1 MTMLYPLRSHFP
13 FGLAHFWSVLV
24 GLGLALSISACGGG
38 GSNRPLPPLP
48 APPAG
53 RIEGSHFDDLNG
65 NGLWDPGEPGL
76 PGITTF
82 LDLNSNGRLDPG
94 EPSTVSDANGNFR
107 FSNLS
112 PGTYHAT
119 ALLPPGRVFTTP
131 HSGLARIV
139 GGSPAQPEA
148 FPWMVALLRADEPDP
163 FEAHF
168 CGGSLIAPEWV
179 LTAAHC
185 FFDPLEGEQDVDAP
199 NLDLLLGTTVLQIGA
214 GQRIRAA
221 QIVIHPNY
229 DPRLERGTR
238 GGNDIALVRLSRPVD
253 LPTLP
258 LVQPNQTNLTAP
270 GTLATIL
277 GWGAT
282 LPRTPDDEPA
292 PGSKPRAL
300 RQAEVPIVSNKVCN
314 EPQSYDGTILDTM
327 LCAGFPEGGV
337 DACQADSGGPLLV
350 PSGRGFALAGITSFG
365 QGCAQPNFYGVYTRV
380 SSFVGFVESVIGGAP
395 RPTPL
400 PMPSPSPQERAT
412 ASVTVNLREGEVV
425 SGITFGSR
433 AQ

>member
-1 MTMLYPLRSHFP
+1 MAHPSKSRS
-13 FGLAHFWSVLV
+13 WSPVV
-24 GLGLALSISACGGG
+24 GLWLALGLSACGGG
-38 GSNRPLPPLP
+38 NSGRPLPPLP

-65 NGLWDPGEPGL
+65 NGLRDPGEPGL

-112 PGTYHAT
+112 PGTYRVT
-119 ALLPPGRVFTTP
+119 AILPPGRVFTTP
-131 HSGLARIV
+131 RSGLGLERIV
-139 GGSPAQPEA
+139 GGRPAPEGA
-148 FPWMVALLRADEPDP
+148 FPWMVALLRAAEPDP
-163 FEAHF
+163 FQAQF

-179 LTAAHC
+179 VTAAHC
-185 FFDPLEGEQDVDAP
+185 FFDEQGRQVNPQD
-199 NLDLLLGTTVLQIGA
+199 LDLLLGTTVLQIGA

-221 QIVIHPNY
+221 QIVLNPGYN
-229 DPRLERGTR
+229 PQVGEP
-238 GGNDIALVRLSRPVD
+238 GGNDIALVRLSRPVA

-282 LPRTPDDEPA
+282 FPRTLEEEPS
-292 PGSKPRAL
+292 GFPRAL
-300 RQAEVPIVSNKVCN
+300 QQAEVPLVSNEVCN
-314 EPQSYDGTILDTM
+314 APQSYDGTILDTM

-337 DACQADSGGPLLV
+337 DTCQFDSGGPLLV
-350 PSGRGFALAGITSFG
+350 PSGSGFALAGITSFG
-365 QGCAQPNFYGVYTRV
+365 IGCAQPNFYGVYTRV
-380 SSFVGFVESVIGGAP
+380 SSFVGFVQSVIGSAP
-395 RPTPL
+395 SPTPA
-400 PMPSPSPQERAT
+400 PPSPPPPTGTT
-412 ASVTVNLREGEVV
+412 ASFVVNLREGEVV
-425 SGITFGSR
+425 SGLNFGSR
-433 AQ
+433 LQ

>member
-13 FGLAHFWSVLV
+13 FGLAHFWSALV
-24 GLGLALSISACGGG
+24 GLGLALSVSACGGG
-38 GSNRPLPPLP
+38 GSSRPLPPLP

-131 HSGLARIV
+131 HSGLARVV
-139 GGSPAQPEA
+139 GGRPAQPEEA
-148 FPWMVALLRADEPDP
+148 FPWMVALLRATTPDP
-163 FEAHF
+163 FQAQF
-168 CGGSLIAPEWV
+168 CGGSLIDPEWV

-185 FFDPLEGEQDVDAP
+185 FFLNQGEQDVNEH
-199 NLDLLLGTTVLQIGA
+199 NLDVLFGTTRLQLGA

-221 QIVIHPNY
+221 EIVIHPNY
-229 DPRLERGTR
+229 DPVRGGV

-258 LVQPNQTNLTAP
+258 LVQPDQTNLTAP
-270 GTLATIL
+270 GTFATIL
-277 GWGAT
+277 GWGVT
-282 LPRTPDDEPA
+282 SPRGVNEDPDLSSLP
-292 PGSKPRAL
+292 GAL
-300 RQAEVPIVSNKVCN
+300 QQAEVPIVHNEVCN
-314 EPQSYDGTILDTM
+314 APQSYNGTILDTM

-337 DACQADSGGPLLV
+337 DTCQFDSGSPLLV
-350 PSGRGFALAGITSFG
+350 PSDAGFALAGIVSFG
-365 QGCAQPNFYGVYTRV
+365 RGCAQPNLYGVYTRV
-380 SSFVGFVESVIGGAP
+380 SSFVGFVESVIGRAP
-395 RPTPL
+395 RRT
-400 PMPSPSPQERAT
+400 T
-412 ASVTVNLREGEVV
+412 ASVMVNLREGEVA
-425 SGITFGSR
+425 SGITFASR

>member
-65 NGLWDPGEPGL
+65 NGLRDPGEPGL

-112 PGTYHAT
+112 PGTYRVT
-119 ALLPPGRVFTTP
+119 AILPPGRVFTTP
-131 HSGLARIV
+131 RPGAGRIV
-139 GGSPAQPEA
+139 GGRPAQPGA
-148 FPWMVALLRADEPDP
+148 FPWMVALLDATEPDP
-163 FEAHF
+163 FQAQF

-185 FFDPLEGEQDVDAP
+185 FFDLEQGQQDVNAR
-199 NLDLLLGTTVLQIGA
+199 NLDLLLGTTRLQLGA

-221 QIVIHPNY
+221 QIVIHPNF
-229 DPRLERGTR
+229 DPRRWPE
-238 GGNDIALVRLSRPVD
+238 GGNDIALVRLSRPVA

-282 LPRTPDDEPA
+282 FPLV
-292 PGSKPRAL
+292 PGQRPSGFPL
-300 RQAEVPIVSNKVCN
+300 DLQQAEVPIVANEVCN
-314 EPQSYDGTILDTM
+314 APQSYDGIILDTM
-327 LCAGFPEGGV
+327 LCAGFPQGGV
-337 DACQADSGGPLLV
+337 DTCKADSGGPLLV
-350 PSGRGFALAGITSFG
+350 PSGAGFALAGITSFG
-365 QGCAQPNFYGVYTRV
+365 RGCAQPNFYGVYTRV
-380 SSFVGFVESVIGGAP
+380 SSFVGFVQSVIGSAP
-395 RPTPL
+395 SPAPTPS
-400 PMPSPSPQERAT
+400 PPPSTGTT
-412 ASVTVNLREGEVV
+412 ASFVVNLREGEAV
-425 SGITFGSR
+425 SGLNFGSR
-433 AQ
+433 AL

>member
-1 MTMLYPLRSHFP
+1 MLYPLRSHFP

-38 GSNRPLPPLP
+38 GSSRPLPPVS
-48 APPAG
+48 APPTG

-65 NGLWDPGEPGL
+65 NGLRDPGEPGL

-112 PGTYHAT
+112 PGTYRVT
-119 ALLPPGRVFTTP
+119 AILPPGRVFTTP
-131 HSGLARIV
+131 RPGAGRIV
-139 GGSPAQPEA
+139 GGRPAQPGA
-148 FPWMVALLRADEPDP
+148 FPWMVALLDATEPDP
-163 FEAHF
+163 FQALF

-185 FFDPLEGEQDVDAP
+185 FFDLEQGQQDVNAR
-199 NLDLLLGTTVLQIGA
+199 NLDLLLGTTRLQLGA

-221 QIVIHPNY
+221 QIVIHPNF
-229 DPRLERGTR
+229 DPRRWPE
-238 GGNDIALVRLSRPVD
+238 GGNDIALVRLSRPVA

-282 LPRTPDDEPA
+282 FPLV
-292 PGSKPRAL
+292 PGQRPSGFPL
-300 RQAEVPIVSNKVCN
+300 DLQQAEVPIVANEVCN
-314 EPQSYDGTILDTM
+314 APQSYDGIILDTM
-327 LCAGFPEGGV
+327 LCAGFPQGGV
-337 DACQADSGGPLLV
+337 DTCKADSGGPLLV
-350 PSGRGFALAGITSFG
+350 PSGAGFALAGITSFG
-365 QGCAQPNFYGVYTRV
+365 RGCAQPNFYGVYTRV
-380 SSFVGFVESVIGGAP
+380 SSFVGFVQSVIGSAP
-395 RPTPL
+395 SPAPTPS
-400 PMPSPSPQERAT
+400 PPPSTGTT
-412 ASVTVNLREGEVV
+412 ASFVVNLREGEAV
-425 SGITFGSR
+425 SGLNFGSR
-433 AQ
+433 AL

>member
-1 MTMLYPLRSHFP
+1 MAHPSKSRS
-13 FGLAHFWSVLV
+13 WSPVV
-24 GLGLALSISACGGG
+24 GLWLALGLSACGGG
-38 GSNRPLPPLP
+38 NSGRPLPPLP

-65 NGLWDPGEPGL
+65 NGLRDPGEPGL
-76 PGITTF
+76 AGIATF
-82 LDLNSNGRLDPG
+82 LDFNSNGRLDAR
-94 EPSTVSDANGNFR
+94 EPSILSDASGNFR
-107 FSNLS
+107 FFNLP
-112 PGTYHAT
+112 PGTYRVT
-119 ALLPPGRVFTTP
+119 AILPPGRVFTTP
-131 HSGLARIV
+131 RAGSGLERIV
-139 GGSPAQPEA
+139 GGRPAQPGA
-148 FPWMVALLRADEPDP
+148 FPWMVALLNAAEPDP
-163 FEAHF
+163 FQAQF
-168 CGGSLIAPEWV
+168 CGGSLVAPEWV

-185 FFDPLEGEQDVDAP
+185 FFDPRGEPDVDVQS
-199 NLDLLLGTTVLQIGA
+199 LDLLLGTTVLQIGA

-229 DPRLERGTR
+229 DPRRGTE
-238 GGNDIALVRLSRPVD
+238 GGNDIALVRLSRPVA

-282 LPRTPDDEPA
+282 FPRTLEEEPS
-292 PGSKPRAL
+292 GFPRAL
-300 RQAEVPIVSNKVCN
+300 QQAEVPLVSNEVCN
-314 EPQSYDGTILDTM
+314 APQSYNGAILETM

-337 DACQADSGGPLLV
+337 DTCQFDSGGPLLV
-350 PSGRGFALAGITSFG
+350 PSGAGFALAGIASFG
-365 QGCAQPNFYGVYTRV
+365 RGCGQPNFYGVYTRV

-400 PMPSPSPQERAT
+400 PMPSPSPRERAT

>member
-1 MTMLYPLRSHFP
+1 MLYPLRSHFP

-38 GSNRPLPPLP
+38 GSSRPLPPVS
-48 APPAG
+48 APPTG

-112 PGTYHAT
+112 PGTYRVT
-119 ALLPPGRVFTTP
+119 AILPPGRVFTTP
-131 HSGLARIV
+131 RPGAGRIV
-139 GGSPAQPEA
+139 GGRPAQPGA
-148 FPWMVALLRADEPDP
+148 FPWMVALLDATEPDP
-163 FEAHF
+163 FQALF

-185 FFDPLEGEQDVDAP
+185 FFDPRGEPDVDVQS
-199 NLDLLLGTTVLQIGA
+199 LDLLLGTTVLQIGA

-229 DPRLERGTR
+229 DPRRGTE
-238 GGNDIALVRLSRPVD
+238 GGNDIALVRLSRPVA
-253 LPTLP
+253 LATLP

-270 GTLATIL
+270 GTAATIL

-282 LPRTPDDEPA
+282 F
-292 PGSKPRAL
+292 PRAL
-300 RQAEVPIVSNKVCN
+300 DNEEPSGFPRDLQQATVPIVSNAVCN
-314 EPQSYDGTILDTM
+314 APQSYNGTILDTM
-327 LCAGFPEGGV
+327 LCAGFPQGGV
-337 DACQADSGGPLLV
+337 DTCQNDSGGPLIV
-350 PSGRGFALAGITSFG
+350 SSGTGFALAGITSFG
-365 QGCAQPNFYGVYTRV
+365 RGCAQPNFYGVYTRV
-380 SSFVGFVESVIGGAP
+380 SSFVGFVQSVIGSAP
-395 RPTPL
+395 SPAPTPS
-400 PMPSPSPQERAT
+400 PPPSTGTT
-412 ASVTVNLREGEVV
+412 ASFVVNLREGEAV
-425 SGITFGSR
+425 SGLNFGSR
-433 AQ
+433 AL

>member
-1 MTMLYPLRSHFP
+1 MAHPSKSRS
-13 FGLAHFWSVLV
+13 WSPVV
-24 GLGLALSISACGGG
+24 GLWLALGLSACGGG
-38 GSNRPLPPLP
+38 NSGRPLPPLP

-65 NGLWDPGEPGL
+65 NGLRDPGEPGL

-112 PGTYHAT
+112 PGTYRVT
-119 ALLPPGRVFTTP
+119 AILPPGRVFTTP
-131 HSGLARIV
+131 RSGLGLERIV
-139 GGSPAQPEA
+139 GGRPAPEGA
-148 FPWMVALLRADEPDP
+148 FPWMVALLRAAEPDP
-163 FEAHF
+163 FQAQF

-185 FFDPLEGEQDVDAP
+185 FFDPRGEPYVDVQS
-199 NLDLLLGTTVLQIGA
+199 LDLLLGTTVLQIGA
-214 GQRIRAA
+214 GQRIQAA

-229 DPRLERGTR
+229 DPRRGTE
-238 GGNDIALVRLSRPVD
+238 GGNDIALVRLSRPVA

-282 LPRTPDDEPA
+282 FPRTLEEEPS
-292 PGSKPRAL
+292 GFPRAL
-300 RQAEVPIVSNKVCN
+300 QQAEVPLVSNEVCN
-314 EPQSYDGTILDTM
+314 APQSYNGAILETM
-327 LCAGFPEGGV
+327 LCAGFPQGGV
-337 DACQADSGGPLLV
+337 DTCKGDSGGPLVV
-350 PSGRGFALAGITSFG
+350 PTSSGFALAGITSFG

-380 SSFVGFVESVIGGAP
+380 SSFVGFVQSVIGSAP
-395 RPTPL
+395 SPAPTPS
-400 PMPSPSPQERAT
+400 PPPSTGTT
-412 ASVTVNLREGEVV
+412 ASFVVNLREGEAV
-425 SGITFGSR
+425 SGLNFGSR
-433 AQ
+433 AL

>member
-1 MTMLYPLRSHFP
+1 
-13 FGLAHFWSVLV
+13 
-24 GLGLALSISACGGG
+24 
-38 GSNRPLPPLP
+38 
-48 APPAG
+48 
-53 RIEGSHFDDLNG
+53 
-65 NGLWDPGEPGL
+65 
-76 PGITTF
+76 
-82 LDLNSNGRLDPG
+82 
-94 EPSTVSDANGNFR
+94 
-107 FSNLS
+107 
-112 PGTYHAT
+112 
-119 ALLPPGRVFTTP
+119 
-131 HSGLARIV
+131 
-139 GGSPAQPEA
+139 
-148 FPWMVALLRADEPDP
+148 MVALLDATEPDP
-163 FEAHF
+163 FQAQF

-185 FFDPLEGEQDVDAP
+185 FFDPRGEQRVDAP

-214 GQRIRAA
+214 GQRIQAA

-229 DPRLERGTR
+229 DPRPERGPE

-270 GTLATIL
+270 GTLATVL

-282 LPRTPDDEPA
+282 SPLTPDGEPG
-292 PGSKPRAL
+292 PSGKPRAL

-327 LCAGFPEGGV
+327 LCAGFPEGVV
-337 DACQADSGGPLLV
+337 DSCKGDSGGPLIV
-350 PSGRGFALAGITSFG
+350 PSGRGFALAGVVSFG
-365 QGCAQPNFYGVYTRV
+365 RGCAQPNFYGVYTRV
-380 SSFVGFVESVIGGAP
+380 SSFVGFVESVIGSAP

-400 PMPSPSPQERAT
+400 PMPSPSPREGAT

>member
-1 MTMLYPLRSHFP
+1 MLYPLRSHFP
-13 FGLAHFWSVLV
+13 FGLAHFWSALV

-53 RIEGSHFDDLNG
+53 HIEGSHFDDLNG
-65 NGLWDPGEPGL
+65 NGLRDPGEPGL

-112 PGTYHAT
+112 PGTYRVT
-119 ALLPPGRVFTTP
+119 AILPPGRVFTTP
-131 HSGLARIV
+131 RPGAGRIA
-139 GGSPAQPEA
+139 GGRPAQPGA
-148 FPWMVALLRADEPDP
+148 FPWMVALLDATEPDP
-163 FEAHF
+163 FRAQF

-179 LTAAHC
+179 LTTAHC
-185 FFDPLEGEQDVDAP
+185 FFDPRGEPDVDVQS
-199 NLDLLLGTTVLQIGA
+199 LDLLLGTTVLQIGA

-229 DPRLERGTR
+229 DPVRGGQ

-258 LVQPNQTNLTAP
+258 LVQPDQTNLTAP
-270 GTLATIL
+270 GTFATIL

-282 LPRTPDDEPA
+282 FPHTLEEEPS
-292 PGSKPRAL
+292 GFPRAL
-300 RQAEVPIVSNKVCN
+300 QQAEVPLVSNEVCN
-314 EPQSYDGTILDTM
+314 APQSYNGIILDTM
-327 LCAGFPEGGV
+327 LCAGFPQGGV
-337 DACQADSGGPLLV
+337 DTCKGDSGGPLVV
-350 PSGRGFALAGITSFG
+350 PTSSGFALAGIASFG
-365 QGCAQPNFYGVYTRV
+365 RGCGQPNFYGVYTRV

-400 PMPSPSPQERAT
+400 PMPSPSPREGAT

>member
-1 MTMLYPLRSHFP
+1 MPYSSRFHPF
-13 FGLAHFWSVLV
+13 FGLARSWSVLL
-24 GLGLALSISACGGG
+24 GLGLALSVSACGGG
-38 GSNRPLPPLP
+38 GSSRPLPPLP

-65 NGLWDPGEPGL
+65 NGLRDPGEPGL
-76 PGITTF
+76 AGITTF
-82 LDLNSNGRLDPG
+82 LDLNSNGRLNPG

-107 FSNLS
+107 FSNLP
-112 PGTYHAT
+112 PGTYHVT

-131 HSGLARIV
+131 RSGLGRIV
-139 GGSPAQPEA
+139 GGRPAQPGA
-148 FPWMVALLRADEPDP
+148 FPWMVALLKAAEPDP
-163 FEAHF
+163 FQAQF

-185 FFDPLEGEQDVDAP
+185 FFDPRGEPDVDVQS
-199 NLDLLLGTTVLQIGA
+199 LDLLLGTTVLQIGA

-229 DPRLERGTR
+229 DPRRGPE
-238 GGNDIALVRLSRPVD
+238 GGNDIALVRLSRPVA

-258 LVQPNQTNLTAP
+258 LVQSNQTNLTAP

-282 LPRTPDDEPA
+282 FPRTLEEEPS
-292 PGSKPRAL
+292 GFPRAL
-300 RQAEVPIVSNKVCN
+300 QQAEVPLVSNEVCN
-314 EPQSYDGTILDTM
+314 APQSYNGAILETM
-327 LCAGFPEGGV
+327 LCAGFPQGGV
-337 DACQADSGGPLLV
+337 DTCKGDSGGPLVV
-350 PSGRGFALAGITSFG
+350 PTSSGFALAGITSFG

-400 PMPSPSPQERAT
+400 PMPSPSPREGAT

>member
-1 MTMLYPLRSHFP
+1 MLYPLRSHFP

-65 NGLWDPGEPGL
+65 NGLRDPGELGL

-112 PGTYHAT
+112 PGTYRVT
-119 ALLPPGRVFTTP
+119 ALLPPGRIFTTP
-131 HSGLARIV
+131 RSGLGLERIV
-139 GGSPAQPEA
+139 GGRPAPEGA
-148 FPWMVALLRADEPDP
+148 FPWMVALLDAAEPDP
-163 FEAHF
+163 FQALS

-179 LTAAHC
+179 VTAAHC
-185 FFDPLEGEQDVDAP
+185 FFDDQGKQVVSAQ
-199 NLDLLLGTTVLQIGA
+199 NLDLLLGTNRLQIGA

-221 QIVIHPNY
+221 QIVLNPNY
-229 DPRLERGTR
+229 DPLRGTE
-238 GGNDIALVRLSRPVD
+238 GGNDIALVRLSRQVD

-282 LPRTPDDEPA
+282 FPRLEEEPSGF
-292 PGSKPRAL
+292 PGAL
-300 RQAEVPIVSNKVCN
+300 QQAEVPIVANEVCN
-314 EPQSYDGTILDTM
+314 APQSYNGTILDTM
-327 LCAGFPEGGV
+327 LCAGFPQGGV
-337 DACQADSGGPLLV
+337 DTCKGDSGGPLIV
-350 PSGRGFALAGITSFG
+350 SSGTGFALAGITSFG
-365 QGCAQPNFYGVYTRV
+365 RGCAQPNFYGVYTRV
-380 SSFVGFVESVIGGAP
+380 SSFVGFVQSVIGSAP
-395 RPTPL
+395 SPAPTPS
-400 PMPSPSPQERAT
+400 PPPSTGTT
-412 ASVTVNLREGEVV
+412 ASFVVNLREGEAV
-425 SGITFGSR
+425 SGLNFGSR
-433 AQ
+433 AL

>member
-1 MTMLYPLRSHFP
+1 MPYSSRFHPF
-13 FGLAHFWSVLV
+13 FGLARSWSVLL
-24 GLGLALSISACGGG
+24 GLGLALSVSACGGG
-38 GSNRPLPPLP
+38 GSSRPLPPLP

-107 FSNLS
+107 FSNLP
-112 PGTYHAT
+112 PGTYHVT

-131 HSGLARIV
+131 RSGLGRIV
-139 GGSPAQPEA
+139 GGRPAQPGA
-148 FPWMVALLRADEPDP
+148 FPWMVALLKAAEPDP
-163 FEAHF
+163 FQAQF

-185 FFDPLEGEQDVDAP
+185 FFNDQGQQVVNAR
-199 NLDLLLGTTVLQIGA
+199 NLDLLLGTTRLQLGA

-221 QIVIHPNY
+221 QIVIHPGYN
-229 DPRLERGTR
+229 PQGGQR
-238 GGNDIALVRLSRPVD
+238 GGNDIALVRLSQPAA
-253 LPTLP
+253 LPILP
-258 LVQPNQTNLTAP
+258 LVQPDQTNLTAP

-282 LPRTPDDEPA
+282 F
-292 PGSKPRAL
+292 PRAL
-300 RQAEVPIVSNKVCN
+300 DQKPSGFPLDLQQAEVPIVANEVCN
-314 EPQSYDGTILDTM
+314 APQSYNGIILDTM
-327 LCAGFPEGGV
+327 LCAGFPQGGV
-337 DACQADSGGPLLV
+337 DTCQADSGGPLLV
-350 PSGRGFALAGITSFG
+350 SSGRGFALAGITSFG

-400 PMPSPSPQERAT
+400 PMPSPSPREGAT
-412 ASVTVNLREGEVV
+412 ASVMVNLREGEVV